1 MKGPLDGIK
10 VFDLTRVLAGPHCT
24 QILGDLGAEVIKVE
38 RPGSGDD
45 TRGFAPPYQSNDK
58 GEQTSESAYYTGANR
73 NKRSITINLRT
84 PEGQALAKQLMA
96 DCDILV
102 ENFKTGTLERYG
114 LGYDQLKS
122 EFPRLIY
129 CSVTG
134 FGQTGPYAARPGYDG
149 LIQAMGGVMSLT
161 GVPDGEPMK
170 VAVPICDLMAGMYA
184 TVGILAAVRHQSE
197 TGEGQFIDIGMLDTH
212 IGWLANQ
219 GMNYLATGE
228 NPDRIGNMHPNILP
242 YQVMPTAD
250 GYIVLSVGND
260 PTFERFC
267 KLAECEELLEDERF
281 QTNAARVSNRDFVT
295 KTLNEITTKKSSEWW
310 LTELEKE
317 KIGCGPIN
325 NLDQVF
331 ADPHV
336 KARDM
341 VVEMDH
347 PTMGNKPIKLIAN
360 PIKLSKTPPT
370 YRKAPPLL
378 GQHTDEIL
386 DEAGLSVDEI
396 AKLKEDGTV

>member
-73 NKRSITINLRT
+73 NKRSITINLST
-84 PEGQALAKQLMA
+84 PEGQALAKKLMA

-386 DEAGLSVDEI
+386 GEAGLSVDEI